1 MLTFITAF
9 PPHDPQV
16 YELYWS
22 HSQTRARAHP
32 NLIATQRHLMSLWHT
47 ANPTTEISTF
57 QPLTYAD
64 RVRIR
69 QPGDAGFALGP
80 HVDGGS
86 VERWEPTG
94 YGLGAVYDKI
104 FQGNW
109 EEYDPWESSCRIPVV
124 SDLYEGGG
132 ACSMFRMFQ
141 GWLSMSKTGPGEG
154 TLMVNPLLQLST
166 AYFLLRPFFVPVN
179 QPKSL
184 ISGDYSAEFL
194 DADNWRLEPRGE
206 VTSDL
211 QGASPG
217 HAQELNQV
225 LHPHLDLRR
234 SMVHVPKISP
244 GDYVAWHC
252 DSKFWPAFVSPKL
265 TAVFAFPILCWTL
278 AKPTWLS
285 SMFLRFQPYSI
296 ADIRHFQQSMQ

>member
-1 MLTFITAF
+1 
-9 PPHDPQV
+9 
-16 YELYWS
+16 
-22 HSQTRARAHP
+22 
-32 NLIATQRHLMSLWHT
+32 
-47 ANPTTEISTF
+47 
-57 QPLTYAD
+57 
-64 RVRIR
+64 
-69 QPGDAGFALGP
+69 
-80 HVDGGS
+80 
-86 VERWEPTG
+86 
-94 YGLGAVYDKI
+94 
-104 FQGNW
+104 
-109 EEYDPWESSCRIPVV
+109 
-124 SDLYEGGG
+124 
-132 ACSMFRMFQ
+132 MFRMFQ